1 MIKSGQIGKQFSIG
15 NLKKNANLFF
25 YSFNNMGWKLQ
36 KEMKTQKRYPCVSA
50 GPHDQQ
56 TSQYNMYNKWE
67 SHKIAK

>member
-1 MIKSGQIGKQFSIG
+1 M
-15 NLKKNANLFF
+15 F
-25 YSFNNMGWKLQ
+25 YSFNNMGLKLQ
-36 KEMKTQKRYPCVSA
+36 KDMKTQKRYPFVSA